1 MWKGNLEGAGEHEL
15 RRHMVNQG
23 DMRRMWERYAW
34 VAVVL
39 AAGLVVFVGCTV
51 APAPTV
57 APTWTPAPTYTPVPT
72 ETPAPT
78 PRLVEVSRPPTRNP
92 NATPVPDQDVE
103 EGRLVR
109 LTHTWDSEKDPDW
122 SPDGTRIAF
131 ECFKDDDY
139 ESLGKVTNR
148 PISEVYYPGDICVM
162 NADGSGFERLTGDE
176 GDDADPAW
184 SPDGREIA
192 FTSYRD
198 RTWSIYVMNADGS
211 GVRRVT
217 FGKNDEGPTWSP
229 DGTRLAFSSLR
240 DGRYDIY
247 AMNTDGSDIVQITDT
262 VENEFEPDWSPDGS
276 KIAFSARLPGSGS
289 YDIHVANIDGT
300 DITVLRGSDVN
311 ERAPTWSPDGRT
323 IAYEA
328 ATRKGLWAGVYEL
341 FVVNGDGTRGAR
353 LTHRHARSAG
363 PAWSPDGSKL
373 IFSSDL
379 VRNSEIYIMDVDFDA
394 AFEPPSLQ
402 RFPKQL
408 TDSSYNAEPAWSPDG
423 GRIAFVSD
431 RRGHR
436 GLYVMN
442 VDGSET
448 RRLTNYPHNDVSQP
462 TWSPDGKRIAYVSW
476 LDGFGTNIFVISDD
490 GTGMTN
496 LTSFHGIS
504 TPADEG
510 MGPSWSPDGEHIAFI
525 SNPRGRYQIHIMK
538 SDGTEMTRLDNR
550 ICPDPWTE
558 YGSKGHRVPHRSLA
572 WSPDGTRIA
581 FTCGDSYLYL
591 VDPSGLNQTSL
602 YACDDP
608 IASPTWSPDN
618 MLVAFACG
626 LSVNSYY
633 LYMINIVDGE
643 VTRITDER
651 PDDIQPYDLNPSW
664 SPDGSEIAF
673 TSHIDG
679 GIDIF
684 VIGVAP

>member
-1 MWKGNLEGAGEHEL
+1 
-15 RRHMVNQG
+15 MVNMG
-23 DMRRMWERYAW
+23 NMRRGAWRHGW
-34 VAVVL
+34 VAVVV
-39 AAGLVVFVGCTV
+39 AGVVFVGCAVPT
-51 APAPTV
+51 AATV

-92 NATPVPDQDVE
+92 NATPVPDKDVE

-131 ECFKDDDY
+131 ECYQDDDY
-139 ESLGKVTNR
+139 RSLGKVTNR

-192 FTSYRD
+192 YTSYRD
-198 RTWSIYVMNADGS
+198 KQRDIYVMNADGS

-217 FGKNDEGPTWSP
+217 SDSYNDYGPTWSP
-229 DGTRLAFSSLR
+229 DGTKIAFSSLR
-240 DGRYDIY
+240 DGHRHIY
-247 AMNTDGSDIVQITDT
+247 SINADGSGEVQITDT
-262 VENEFEPDWSPDGS
+262 FGSEYEPAWSPDGT
-276 KIAFSARLPGSGS
+276 KIAFSARSSASGG

-300 DITVLRGSDVN
+300 DITVLRGSSLT
-311 ERAPTWSPDGRT
+311 ERSPAWSPDGKT
-323 IAYEA
+323 IAYTAQTIEDSVG
-328 ATRKGLWAGVYEL
+328 REI
-341 FVVNGDGTRGAR
+341 FVVNIAGTLGAR
-353 LTHRHARSAG
+353 LTHRRLRSVD

-373 IFSSDL
+373 LFASDHIS
-379 VRNSEIYIMDVDFDA
+379 NSEIYVMDVDYEA
-394 AFEPPSLQ
+394 AVEPSNLH
-402 RFPKQL
+402 RYFKQL
-408 TDSSYNAEPAWSPDG
+408 TYSSNNIEPAWSPDG
-423 GRIAFVSD
+423 GRIAFLSY
-431 RRGHR
+431 RSGLRE
-436 GLYVMN
+436 LYVMN
-442 VDGSET
+442 ADGSAS
-448 RRLTNYPHNDVSQP
+448 RQITNPTHHEVSQH

-476 LDGFGTNIFVISDD
+476 LGGFGTNIFVMNDD

-496 LTSFHGIS
+496 LTSFYGIG

-510 MGPSWSPDGEHIAFI
+510 MGPSWSPDSEHIAFI

-538 SDGTEMTRLDNR
+538 SDGTELTRLDNR
-550 ICPDPWTE
+550 ICPDPRTE
-558 YGSKGHRVPHRSLA
+558 YGSKGHWVPHRSLA

-591 VDPSGLNQTSL
+591 VDPSGTNQTSL

-608 IASPTWSPDN
+608 IASPTWSPDS
-618 MLVAFACG
+618 MRVAFTCG
-626 LSVNSYY
+626 LSMTSYS
-633 LYMINIVDGE
+633 LYVINIVDGE

-651 PDDIQPYDLNPSW
+651 PDEIQPYDLNPSW
-664 SPDGSEIAF
+664 SPDGSQVTFA
-673 TSHIDG
+673 SNVDG
-679 GIDIF
+679 VEGRFDIY
-684 VIGVAP
+684 VIEVEP